1 MKLKQMSSVV
11 KKVNRRP
18 ILATSSD
25 STSSED
31 EDTSERSRLPM
42 DLRNNRNPDNPS
54 ANGSSNLV
62 PSTSTGTN
70 QASSLTSGVGASSN
84 PSLNFIPG
92 ASSGT
97 NQLLNCTP
105 STSSLQSVAGNG
117 MSGVRN
123 FVMELEQLLMTV
135 LLSEMESSNSDQP
148 NTNTNEP
155 NCPTPSTSSAAI
167 QSTSQNDGIL
177 RSSPVSMNLL
187 LAQRGLIRPS
197 AVNGNSVFRRA
208 LQMYETESTETRS
221 DDLNQG
227 RTQTSSYNRT
237 LPRRR
242 LYRVSAFM
250 PTRVNYNRNSMRH
263 RRGSS
268 QRTGNRT
275 TLC

>member
-11 KKVNRRP
+11 KKANRRP

-42 DLRNNRNPDNPS
+42 DLRNSRNPDNP
-54 ANGSSNLV
+54 NVHGSSNLV
-62 PSTSTGTN
+62 PNTSMDTN
-70 QASSLTSGVGASSN
+70 QSPSLTSGIGGSSN
-84 PSLNFIPG
+84 QSSNFIPS

-97 NQLLNCTP
+97 
-105 STSSLQSVAGNG
+105 TSIQSVAGSG

-135 LLSEMESSNSDQP
+135 LLSEMEGSNSDQT
-148 NTNTNEP
+148 NTNTNET
-155 NCPTPSTSSAAI
+155 NCPTPSTSSA
-167 QSTSQNDGIL
+167 SVPSSSQNDGIS

-187 LAQRGLIRPS
+187 LGQRGLIRPS

-208 LQMYETESTETRS
+208 LQMYENESNETRS
-221 DDLNQG
+221 DDQNQS
-227 RTQTSSYNRT
+227 RTQASTYNRT

-268 QRTGNRT
+268 QRTGNRSA
-275 TLC
+275 L